1 MAKCFLSYSHSYR
14 DVMEAIRGLLET
26 LEFQVDVF
34 DGPDIQRPPFSVF
47 QQRIDS
53 AECMVLLLGPKLT
66 QPGGTDSEPAEWPFM
81 EAVYALGKDKPLA
94 VIVHPGTRVP
104 DALREHQTP
113 ARFDF
118 WQPASFLKNAHHV
131 VKHLLDLKRRVD
143 LPPGTQPFVFTKA
156 VLRNKIRRSGRLYRE
171 AYHEVVVRESVGSFR
186 HSLDAGLDKTPDAK
200 IELVAPD
207 AYEVEATLGA
217 TAHRLKLRFGDK
229 NATEIWY
236 FVDVEPAL
244 MPGEKLGYRR
254 EFEIKNYFPLT
265 SSELVQRAAQEGF
278 PDLYKMDGRTYYGYV
293 YDVRFEMESICL
305 AIHFPRR
312 VQIRSH
318 RAVVF
323 IYGSKQISKLETD
336 RCLSPD
342 QLTLEEPEDSS
353 ERVLTLCVRRPLTNH
368 SYALLYEPGEE

>member
-1 MAKCFLSYSHSYR
+1 
-14 DVMEAIRGLLET
+14 MEAIRGLLET

-34 DGPDIQRPPFSVF
+34 DGPDMQRPPFSVF

-53 AECMVLLLGPKLT
+53 AECMVLLLGPKLP
-66 QPGGTDSEPAEWPFM
+66 QPGGTDAEPAEWPFM
-81 EAVYALGKDKPLA
+81 EAVYALGKEKPLA

-104 DALREHQTP
+104 DALREYQTP

-118 WQPASFLKNAHHV
+118 WQPASFLKSAHHV

-156 VLRNKIRRSGRLYRE
+156 VLRNKIQRSGRLRRE
-171 AYHEVVVRESVGSFR
+171 AYHEVVVREPVGSFR
-186 HSLDAGLDKTPDAK
+186 HSLDTGLDKTQDAK
-200 IELVAPD
+200 IELASPD
-207 AYEVEATLGA
+207 AYEVEATLGG
-217 TAHRLKLRFGDK
+217 TAHTLECRFGDK
-229 NATEIWY
+229 TTREMWY
-236 FVDVEPAL
+236 YVDVRPPL

-265 SSELVQRAAQEGF
+265 SAELNQRAAQDGF
-278 PDLYKMDGRTYYGYV
+278 PDLYKVDGRTYYGYV
-293 YDVRFEMESICL
+293 YDVRFEMESISL

-312 VQIRSH
+312 VQIRSY

-323 IYGSKQISKLETD
+323 IYGSKQVSRLETD

-342 QLTLEEPEDSS
+342 QLTLDEPVDGAQ
-353 ERVLTLCVRRPLTNH
+353 RVLALNVRRPLSNH
-368 SYALLYEPGEE
+368 SYVLLYEPGGEEYR